1 VPKSAAS
8 NARGAAS
15 LAPQGKESNWVATR
29 AEGKFEALFRLYGPE
44 KPFFDKTW
52 RLPDIEKVK

>member
-1 VPKSAAS
+1 
-8 NARGAAS
+8 